1 LLDFDDVATIE
12 SRLRLARDVA
22 AAAAAAS
29 MSRWFPYF
37 FATSSASATDTEE
50 GEAIAA
56 AAANAGER
64 NWAARENFMVMLWSD
79 CLLLFNAV
87 VVVDMEE

>member
-12 SRLRLARDVA
+12 SKLRLARDA

-37 FATSSASATDTEE
+37 FATSSATDTEE
-50 GEAIAA
+50 GEAI

>member
-37 FATSSASATDTEE
+37 FATSSATDTEE
-50 GEAIAA
+50 GEAI

-79 CLLLFNAV
+79 CLLLFKFNAV